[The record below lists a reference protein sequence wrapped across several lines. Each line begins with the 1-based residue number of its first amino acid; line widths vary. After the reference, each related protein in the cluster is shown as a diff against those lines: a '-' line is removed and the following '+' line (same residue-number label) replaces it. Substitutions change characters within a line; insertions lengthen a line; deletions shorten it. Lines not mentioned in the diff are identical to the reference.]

1 MLDKKY
7 IEVITEI
14 ITHYGKEKQVGQAIE
29 EMAELTIE
37 LNKNINR
44 NKDNEEEITLEIADV
59 IIMLMQLMFIYGI
72 DPDKVLGGIEYK
84 LLRQKERIDNEGNN
98 RNIRR

>member
-1 MLDKKY
+1 
-7 IEVITEI
+7 
-14 ITHYGKEKQVGQAIE
+14 
-29 EMAELTIE
+29 MAELTIE

-44 NKDNEEEITLEIADV
+44 NKDNEEEITLEISDV

-84 LLRQKERIDNEGNN
+84 LQRQKERMDNESN
-98 RNIRR
+98 